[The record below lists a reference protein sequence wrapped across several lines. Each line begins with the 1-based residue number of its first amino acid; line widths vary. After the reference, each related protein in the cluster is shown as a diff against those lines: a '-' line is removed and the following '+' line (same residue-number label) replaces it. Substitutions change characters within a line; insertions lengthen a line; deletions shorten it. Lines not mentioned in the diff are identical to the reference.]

1 MIRETGGGGGSAL
14 PGRGVALIGVTTTL
28 QDRLLGT
35 GTPAEAPRR
44 RSTRALRPARTPA
57 GVALA
62 ATLTAGLS
70 LAAVELVCALMGSPL
85 GLVPTDELVELG
97 ARHQWS
103 ELPVAG
109 LVVAGT
115 GMGMLLLAA
124 LPGRTR
130 LVPLETADPLIVIGI
145 TRSGLRRSL
154 REVAQHVEGVTR
166 ARVRLRRRT
175 IEVTVITRED
185 CPGSLL
191 RQVGTAVGDR
201 LTALGAL
208 TGGEVVVRLR
218 RRGI

>member
-1 MIRETGGGGGSAL
+1 MTS
-14 PGRGVALIGVTTTL
+14 TL

-35 GTPAEAPRR
+35 GTAGEAPRR

-62 ATLTAGLS
+62 TLLTVSLS
-70 LAAVELVCALMGSPL
+70 LLAVELICALMGSPL
-85 GLVPTDELVELG
+85 GLLPLDELIELG
-97 ARHQWS
+97 GRHVWA
-103 ELPVAG
+103 ELSVAG
-109 LVVAGT
+109 LVLAAI

-130 LVPLETADPLIVIGI
+130 LAPLETADPLIVIGI

-154 REVAQHVEGVTR
+154 RDVAQQVDGVTK
-166 ARVRLRRRT
+166 ARVQLRRRT

-201 LTALGAL
+201 LAALGAL
-208 TGGEVVVRLR
+208 CGGEVVVRLR